1 LDTGSLFGRLSGD
14 FNHSSGRRKVETSN
28 TTMALKH
35 IVFDCDGVLWHGT
48 NEGYFTCYHQAA
60 LEVGVALDLEVVR
73 ERILQNWGQSVRLE
87 VEGMLPDHPE
97 LVAEVSQRYERLVR
111 SELFLS
117 RASLVAGAFRTLEAL
132 ASHYALSAITGMNAD
147 NVEAMFARFGLRR
160 FFRHAFSTAE
170 TDDPKRQKAT
180 GYHLGQ
186 LLESEQLVPE
196 EALCVGDAA
205 VDVQMAWRQRVPIVV
220 VLTGHLTA
228 EQARGLGVGAIISSI
243 ADLPSWLGI
252 ASP

>member
-1 LDTGSLFGRLSGD
+1 MTVF
-14 FNHSSGRRKVETSN
+14 SGRAR
-28 TTMALKH
+28 
-35 IVFDCDGVLWHGT
+35 I
-48 NEGYFTCYHQAA
+48 EGYFTCYQQAA
-60 LEVGVALDLEVVR
+60 LEAGLALDFEVVR

-117 RASLVAGAFRTLEAL
+117 RASLVAGAFQTLETL
-132 ASHYALSAITGMNAD
+132 AGHYALSAITGMNAD

-160 FFRHAFSTAE
+160 FFRHVFSTAE
-170 TDDPKRQKAT
+170 TDDPNRQKAT

-186 LLESEQLVPE
+186 LLESERLVPE

-205 VDVQMAWRQRVPIVV
+205 VDVQMARRQRVPIVV

-228 EQARGLGVGAIISSI
+228 EEARGLGVGGIISSI

-252 ASP
+252 AAP